1 MELFEFPDLKKP
13 IEVSFT
19 APDLSSFGGL
29 HLLHGV
35 NLRQSFLMRL
45 ASHILEWR
53 NKDLIVHSL
62 EEMLTQRVFQ
72 IAAGYEDAD
81 DCDALRHDKF
91 IRSYKKV
98 PTKIILDFDDSNSNT
113 YGAQQLSLFS
123 NYYSEYCYILFR
135 GCEMS
140 HATISTFRE
149 KVILTAVRIKEFKT
163 KIKVEFVRDHPIRAM
178 MRMALR
184 KAS

>member
-1 MELFEFPDLKKP
+1 
-13 IEVSFT
+13 
-19 APDLSSFGGL
+19 
-29 HLLHGV
+29 
-35 NLRQSFLMRL
+35 MRL

-81 DCDALRHDKF
+81 DCDALRHDMF

>member
-1 MELFEFPDLKKP
+1 MPHRTRFFILVFG
-13 IEVSFT
+13 SFQ
-19 APDLSSFGGL
+19 G
-29 HLLHGV
+29 
-35 NLRQSFLMRL
+35 FLTRL

-113 YGAQQLSLFS
+113 YGAQQLSLSAITIVSIAISFS
-123 NYYSEYCYILFR
+123 E
-135 GCEMS
+135 
-140 HATISTFRE
+140 
-149 KVILTAVRIKEFKT
+149 V
-163 KIKVEFVRDHPIRAM
+163 
-178 MRMALR
+178 MRCHTLPFQPSV
-184 KAS
+184 KK